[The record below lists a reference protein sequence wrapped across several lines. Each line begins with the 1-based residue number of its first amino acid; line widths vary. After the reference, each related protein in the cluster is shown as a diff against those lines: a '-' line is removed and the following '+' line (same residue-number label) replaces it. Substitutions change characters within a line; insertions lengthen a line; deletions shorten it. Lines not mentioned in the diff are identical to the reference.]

1 MKRPNG
7 DSAKRSSGR
16 RQSFRLQLE
25 PLEGRRLLAGLNVSV
40 LIDQDGSRNANSA
53 DTAAT
58 GRLVYLDINQNGVQ
72 DDSDPFAITNEAG
85 VAKFDGLE
93 AGFYDVALSGIGTSQ
108 AQSFPTSVEPIAT
121 QIAAASGTLLY
132 SEDLAHIWAFNQR
145 GVGQSLASDLSV
157 QLSGPVKSAIVSG
170 TQALLLVDNPITGA
184 TLTSRS
190 SLIVLDLVDGTISW
204 PATASL
210 GEGSVVDLFGNGSK
224 NTFAKVTDASSSKLV
239 PLQFTANQELRTG
252 TPIPISSNAQ
262 VYVSNFTNHFATV
275 EPLAGVFARPTAAKA
290 TINVYNS
297 QTGQLTATRTLQS
310 NVNDV
315 AFDRHGTMVFVSHE
329 GLGVSVYQND
339 RALTEIAQLVDA
351 TSPITADAVD
361 GRFIAASPNHASK
374 LTVWNTKLWTPVGG
388 TRFPTDQTITDVK
401 VIEDALVVTTES
413 GLYRAGLAK
422 PTAIPVAVRE
432 GTESSVTLGVVES
445 GTNSPPS
452 SNNAPVN
459 VEEDSKVDGNLR
471 SRFSDPDN
479 DSLWFRLQTQPA
491 HGRLQL
497 TPSGLFTYTPEENFD
512 GVDHATVWVMDGQS
526 IVESS
531 LTFDMFGVND
541 PPEKLQLTLAPL
553 AIPENARGG
562 MYLGQVQVDDPD
574 SDASYHFVTSDR
586 RFEVRNGGLYIAADA
601 VLDFENE
608 PYVDL
613 QITAFDDTES
623 GYVISTLSSLP
634 VSDINEPMLAA
645 RVLDA
650 TVVENRAGAIAGS
663 IEIEDPDS
671 QNQFKFSVSDSR
683 FQVIDGKLQ
692 LKPNAKVD
700 FEKESQIALTI
711 SVEDGSGQSIST
723 NTVVNVVN
731 ENDAPTDIQL
741 ATSGV
746 ESNKFG
752 AVVGKISVVDQD
764 NDAYEFSV
772 SDPRFVVAD
781 GFLRLA
787 SGKAVAKSEG
797 PILVTVTATGST
809 KDTIAKTVVIPVKAN
824 PVAIVPVDVNNDGQI
839 TPIDVMLLINYL
851 NKHGSGPARPELIGT
866 GEEFN
871 NYDVNGDGLI
881 TPLDALLLIQFLNAR
896 SLTLRGGGEGESA
909 PPQQSDDVL
918 PPADLFSHGSTKACP
933 AVADAPH
940 SADAELESLLDHLS
954 RERLKKRISLQ

>member
-58 GRLVYLDINQNGVQ
+58 GRIVYLDVNQNGVQ
-72 DDSDPFAITNEAG
+72 DDTDPFAITNEDG
-85 VAKFDGLE
+85 VAKFDGLS

-108 AQSFPTSVEPIAT
+108 SQAFPTSVEAIAT
-121 QIAAASGTLLY
+121 EVASASGRWLF
-132 SEDLAHIWAFNQR
+132 SDDLAHIWTFNQR
-145 GVGQSLASDLSV
+145 GGGQNLGSGLTV
-157 QLSGPVKSAIVSG
+157 QLAGPVRSAIVSG
-170 TQALLLVDNPITGA
+170 TQALLLVDSPITSA
-184 TLTSRS
+184 NLTSRS
-190 SLIVLDLVDGTISW
+190 SLVALDLVEGTVSW
-204 PATASL
+204 PTLASL
-210 GEGSVVDLFGNGSK
+210 AEGSVVELFGNGTQ
-224 NTFAKVTDASSSKLV
+224 NTFAKVTDASSTKLV
-239 PLQFTANQELRTG
+239 PIQFNGNQGLRFG
-252 TPIPISSNAQ
+252 SPIPIAANAQ
-262 VYVSNFTNHFATV
+262 VFISNFTNHFATV
-275 EPLAGVFARPTAAKA
+275 EPVVGMFARPTSAKS
-290 TINVYNS
+290 TINVYNAE
-297 QTGQLTATRTLQS
+297 TGQLTASRSVQS
-310 NVNDV
+310 EVNEV
-315 AFDRHGTMVFVSHE
+315 AFDRDGEMVFVSLD

-339 RALTEIAQLVDA
+339 RTLTEIAQLVDA
-351 TSPITADAVD
+351 TSPINADAVD
-361 GRFIAASPNHASK
+361 GRFIAASPNHPSK

-388 TRFPTDQTITDVK
+388 TRFPTGQTITNVH
-401 VIEDALVVTTES
+401 VIGDALVATTNA
-413 GLYRAGLAK
+413 GLYRAGLSQ
-422 PTAIPVAVRE
+422 PTSIPVVVRD
-432 GTESSVTLGVVES
+432 GTESSVTIGVAET
-445 GTNSPPS
+445 GTNTQPS

-459 VEEDSKVDGNLR
+459 VEEDGKAEGNLR
-471 SRFSDPDN
+471 TRFTDPDG
-479 DSLWFRLQTQPA
+479 DRLWFRLQTQPT

-497 TPSGLFTYTPEENFD
+497 TPSGSFTYTPDKDFD

-531 LTFDMFGVND
+531 LSFDMFGIND
-541 PPEKLQLTLAPL
+541 PPEQLQLTLAPIS
-553 AIPENARGG
+553 IPENARGG
-562 MYLGQVQVDDPD
+562 MYLGQVQVHDPD

-586 RFEVRNGGLYIAADA
+586 RFEVRDGGLYVAADA

-634 VSDINEPMLAA
+634 VGDVNEPTQSA
-645 RVLDA
+645 RILDA
-650 TVVENRAGAIAGS
+650 TVIENQAGAVAGS

-683 FQVIDGKLQ
+683 FQVVDGKLQ
-692 LKPNAKVD
+692 LKPDAKVD
-700 FEKESQIALTI
+700 FEKGSQIALTI
-711 SVEDGSGQSIST
+711 TVEDGSGQSIST
-723 NTVVNVVN
+723 NTVVNVVDQ
-731 ENDAPTDIQL
+731 NDAPTDIQL
-741 ATSGV
+741 STSGV

-764 NDAYEFSV
+764 NDAYAFSV
-772 SDPRFVVAD
+772 SDPRFEVTD

-787 SGKAVAKSEG
+787 SGKSVAKSEG

-809 KDTIAKTVVIPVKAN
+809 KDTIAKTVVIPVKSN
-824 PVAIVPVDVNNDGQI
+824 PIAIVPVDVNNDGQI

-851 NKHGSGPARPELIGT
+851 NKHGSGPARPELVGT

-896 SLTLRGGGEGESA
+896 SLTLRAGGEGEPDVTHQTDEIF
-909 PPQQSDDVL
+909 PPSDQL
-918 PPADLFSHGSTKACP
+918 SLGSPKACP
-933 AVADAPH
+933 AVENVPH

-954 RERLKKRISLQ
+954 RERLKKRISL